1 MNPGVLGKKEME
13 FWAYDYTVNTS
24 SSSGSID
31 EHVIITKLL
40 AVFLTFSGGWL
51 ESLHLFGT
59 LSKLSWSFQ
68 VMETRVK
75 HWHVIDLYNYNQK
88 HITQSRWYA
97 FVTIHFYI
105 ITPSLSKYISVS
117 GLGGI
122 EHFLNKQ
129 EKNLH
134 NPFLEDSTPKT
145 SLLDLAVDVL
155 TTLTSRR
162 NSRKYA
168 IYVQVFTA

>member
-40 AVFLTFSGGWL
+40 AVFLTFSGWWL

-59 LSKLSWSFQ
+59 LSTLSWSFQ
-68 VMETRVK
+68 VMKTRVK
-75 HWHVIDLYNYNQK
+75 HW

-105 ITPSLSKYISVS
+105 ITLSLYKYISVS